1 MAEKSYQQATDFDKL
16 CKGFSED
23 KTLTPTLAK
32 SRHGV
37 DNFGEAIQK
46 MLDRG
51 YKFKK
56 EQRNGEN
63 VYTMVGHSEEGTCF
77 RCSGRFDCPSY
88 KRQEFKPCIFYRE

>member
-1 MAEKSYQQATDFDKL
+1 MAEKSYQQATDFERL

-23 KTLTPTLAK
+23 KTLTASEAK
-32 SRHGV
+32 ERHGV
-37 DNFGEAIQK
+37 ENFGEAIQK

-51 YKFKK
+51 YKFTK
-56 EQRNGEN
+56 ERKGAEYA
-63 VYTMVGHSEEGTCF
+63 YTMVGHSEEGTCF